1 MSASILVID
10 DSSTIRQLLHHC
22 LTSAGMTVVTAQ
34 NGEEG
39 VALFERASFDVV
51 ITDMYMPKLDGIG
64 VIEKVRQGSLNRRV
78 PILVLT
84 TDNDRE
90 VRSRAQLAG
99 ATGWIVKPFEQQALV
114 SLIGR
119 ITGTG

>member
-22 LTSAGMTVVTAQ
+22 LTSAGMTVVTAD

-51 ITDMYMPKLDGIG
+51 ITDLYMPKLDGIG

-84 TDNDRE
+84 TDNDRD
-90 VRSRAQLAG
+90 VRSRAQSAG

-114 SLIGR
+114 SLIER
-119 ITGTG
+119 ITGTR